1 MAIEELKRNCSNLDI
16 VNAINNIIK
25 ITNSSFAKIE
35 NRSITIGNVTKAFDE
50 NGNVTFSK
58 EELSVG
64 SGTEVVAQQIHKYSS
79 LQVFPIQGQSE
90 HLYIAE
96 DENAIYQWSEE
107 LLDYVAV
114 GRDYEEVD
122 AIDCGKA

>member
-50 NGNVTFSK
+50 NGNVTFSR
-58 EELSVG
+58 EELNVG
-64 SGTEVVAQQIHKYSS
+64 SGTEVAAQQIHKYPTV
-79 LQVFPIQGQSE
+79 QEFPIQGQSE

-96 DENAIYQWSEE
+96 NENAIYQWSEDS
-107 LLDYVAV
+107 LDYTAV
-114 GRDYEEVD
+114 GRDYEE
-122 AIDCGKA
+122 IEFITCGNA